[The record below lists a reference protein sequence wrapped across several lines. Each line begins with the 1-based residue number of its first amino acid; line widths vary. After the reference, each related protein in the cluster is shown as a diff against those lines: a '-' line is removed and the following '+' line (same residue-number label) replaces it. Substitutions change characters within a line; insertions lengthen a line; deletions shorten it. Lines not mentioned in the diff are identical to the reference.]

1 MQKYDFISNYPIFS
15 DNKKNLRNIS
25 FHSEKIITFAT
36 LKSFMKLSIVI
47 VNYNVEHFLEQCLF
61 SVRKAIANIDAE
73 VYVVDNNSVDG
84 SLKMLAEKFPEVK
97 VIANKDNVGFSRAN
111 NQAIRL
117 STGEYVLLL
126 NPDTV
131 VEDDTFTKTI
141 EFMDS
146 HPDAGGLGVKMVDGK
161 GRFLPESKRGL
172 PTPATAFYKMFGLTK
187 LFPHSKRFARYYL
200 GHLDNDEINEV
211 EILAGAFMLMRRE
224 TLDKCGLLDET
235 FFMYGEDI
243 DLSYRITLA
252 GYKNYYYPKTR
263 IIHYKGESTKKT
275 SVNYVLVFYKAM
287 EIFVRK
293 HFADKGAKTFSF
305 FINLAIYFK
314 AFLALLSQF
323 FSKAIQPLLDAILG
337 YGGLAA
343 IGYCWGNTM
352 IYDGEGSYPITLFA
366 IILPIYL
373 LIWLL
378 TSYISGGYDKPY
390 KIAPAVG
397 GVFVG
402 SSLILILYAL
412 LPESLRFSRALIL
425 LGMIWLSAEMSFT
438 RWIGYLLK
446 RPNFQYGK
454 NAKKRFL
461 VIGSEEETKRVEQ
474 LLQSTSI
481 KPDFIGSIFPFENQE
496 LPNNFL
502 GKLNQVPEIIQIYK
516 INEVIFCSKDISHQ
530 LIIDKMEEWHSSLDY
545 KIAPEDTLSIIGSNS
560 INTRGDLYTIDIKT
574 ISTNSNKRRKRLFDI
589 ISSSCGII
597 FWIFLVFF
605 INKPFAFLKNCFKVL
620 LGKYSWIGYC
630 ELDDKEV
637 NNRLPKIKKGIF
649 DPSTNISRM
658 KLSEDEKEQLN
669 LMYARDYSLLKD
681 INFFFRALRK

>member
-1 MQKYDFISNYPIFS
+1 
-15 DNKKNLRNIS
+15 
-25 FHSEKIITFAT
+25 
-36 LKSFMKLSIVI
+36 MKLSIVI

-61 SVRKAIANIDAE
+61 SVRKAIANIEAE

-111 NQAIRL
+111 NQAIRI

-293 HFADKGAKTFSF
+293 HFANKGAKTFSF

-323 FSKAIQPLLDAILG
+323 FSKAVQPLLDTVLG
-337 YGGLAA
+337 YGGLAT
-343 IGYCWGNTM
+343 IGYLWGNAM
-352 IYDGEGSYPITLFA
+352 IYEGEGTYPITLFA

-378 TSYISGGYDKPY
+378 TSFFTGGYDKPY

-397 GVFVG
+397 GVFAG
-402 SSLILILYAL
+402 SLLILILYAL

-425 LGMIWLSAEMSFT
+425 LGMIWVSAEMSFT

-461 VIGSEEETKRVEQ
+461 VIGSKEETMRVEQ

-481 KPDFIGSIFPFENQE
+481 KPDFIGAISPFENQE
-496 LPNNFL
+496 LPENFL
-502 GKLNQVPEIIQIYK
+502 GKLKQVPEIIQIYK
-516 INEVIFCSKDISHQ
+516 INEIIFCSKDISHQ

-574 ISTNSNKRRKRLFDI
+574 INTNSNKRKKRLFDI
-589 ISSSCGII
+589 LSSSFGII
-597 FWIFLVFF
+597 FWIFVLFF
-605 INKPFAFLKNCFKVL
+605 VSKPFTFLKNCFKVL
-620 LGKYSWIGYC
+620 FGKYSWIGYC
-630 ELDDKEV
+630 ELKDSES

-649 DPSTNISRM
+649 DPSANISRIG
-658 KLSEDEKEQLN
+658 LSEEEKEHLN
-669 LMYARDYSLLKD
+669 LMYARDYSLSKD
-681 INFFFRALRK
+681 INFFFRALKKS

>member
-1 MQKYDFISNYPIFS
+1 
-15 DNKKNLRNIS
+15 
-25 FHSEKIITFAT
+25 
-36 LKSFMKLSIVI
+36 MKLSIVI
-47 VNYNVEHFLEQCLF
+47 VNYNVEHFLEQCLS
-61 SVRKAIANIDAE
+61 SVRKAIANIEAE
-73 VYVVDNNSVDG
+73 VFVVDNNSVDG
-84 SLKMLAEKFPEVK
+84 SLKMLADKFPEVK
-97 VIANKDNVGFSRAN
+97 VIANKNNVGFSRAN
-111 NQAIRL
+111 NQAIRV

-141 EFMDS
+141 AFMDE

-187 LFPHSKRFARYYL
+187 LFPQSKRFARYYL

-211 EILAGAFMLMRRE
+211 EILSGAFMLMRRE
-224 TLDKCGLLDET
+224 TLNKCGLLDET

-243 DLSYRITLA
+243 DLSYRIILA

-287 EIFVRK
+287 EIFVKK
-293 HFADKGAKTFSF
+293 HFANDGAKTFSF

-323 FSKAIQPLLDAILG
+323 FSKAVQPLIDTILG
-337 YGGLAA
+337 YAGLAT
-343 IGYCWGNTM
+343 ISYCWGNMTV
-352 IYDGEGSYPITLFA
+352 YNGTGSYPTTLFA

-373 LIWLL
+373 LIWLII
-378 TSYISGGYDKPY
+378 SYFSGGYDKPY
-390 KIAPAVG
+390 KIAPAAG
-397 GVFVG
+397 GVFLG
-402 SSLILILYAL
+402 SFLILVLYAL
-412 LPESLRFSRALIL
+412 LPEQLRFSRALIL
-425 LGMIWLSAEMSFT
+425 FGMIWVAAEMSFT

-461 VIGSEEETKRVEQ
+461 VIGSEDETKRVEQ

-481 KPDFIGSIFPFENQE
+481 KPDFIGLISPDESNNI
-496 LPNNFL
+496 PNNYL
-502 GKLNQVPEIIQIYK
+502 GNLNQVPDIIDIYK
-516 INEVIFCSKDISHQ
+516 INEIIFCSKDLSHQ

-574 ISTNSNKRRKRLFDI
+574 ISTNSNKRKKRLFDL
-589 ISSSCGII
+589 ISSFLGIVL
-597 FWIFLVFF
+597 WIFLVFF
-605 INKPFAFLKNCFKVL
+605 INKPFHFLKSCFKVL
-620 LGKYSWIGYC
+620 FGKYSWIGYC
-630 ELDDKEV
+630 NIKNHEKLK
-637 NNRLPKIKKGIF
+637 LPKIKKGIF
-649 DPSTNISRM
+649 DPSANISRTG
-658 KLSEDEKEQLN
+658 LTEEEKEHLN
-669 LMYARDYSLLKD
+669 LMYARDYSLSKD
-681 INFFFRALRK
+681 INFFFRALKK

>member
-1 MQKYDFISNYPIFS
+1 
-15 DNKKNLRNIS
+15 
-25 FHSEKIITFAT
+25 
-36 LKSFMKLSIVI
+36 MKLSIVI

-61 SVRKAIANIDAE
+61 SVRKAIANIEAE
-73 VYVVDNNSVDG
+73 VFVVDNNSVDG
-84 SLKMLAEKFPEVK
+84 SLKMLADKFPEVK

-111 NQAIRL
+111 NQAIRI

-323 FSKAIQPLLDAILG
+323 FSKAVQPLLDTILG
-337 YGGLAA
+337 YGGLAL
-343 IGYCWGNTM
+343 IGYFWGNTM
-352 IYDGEGSYPITLFA
+352 VYEGDGTYPITLFA

-373 LIWLL
+373 LIWLV
-378 TSYISGGYDKPY
+378 TSYFSGGYDKPY
-390 KIAPAVG
+390 KVAPAVG
-397 GVFVG
+397 GVFLG
-402 SSLILILYAL
+402 SLLILILYAL

-425 LGMIWLSAEMSFT
+425 LGMIWVSAEMSLT

-461 VIGSEEETKRVEQ
+461 VIGSEQETNRVEQ

-481 KPDFIGSIFPFENQE
+481 KPDFIGAISPFENQE
-496 LPNNFL
+496 LPDDFL
-502 GKLNQVPEIIQIYK
+502 GTLKQVPEIIQIYK
-516 INEVIFCSKDISHQ
+516 INEIIFCSKDISHQ
-530 LIIDKMEEWHSSLDY
+530 LIIDKMEEWQSSLDY

-574 ISTNSNKRRKRLFDI
+574 INTNSNKRKKRLFDLL
-589 ISSSCGII
+589 SSSLGII
-597 FWIFLVFF
+597 LWIFLVFF

-620 LGKYSWIGYC
+620 SGKYSWIGYC
-630 ELDDKEV
+630 ELEDSDA
-637 NNRLPKIKKGIF
+637 NRRLPKIKKGIF
-649 DPSTNISRM
+649 DPSANMSRVG
-658 KLSEDEKEQLN
+658 LSKEEKEHLN
-669 LMYARDYSLLKD
+669 LMYARDYSLSKD
-681 INFFFRALRK
+681 INFFFRALRKS

>member
-1 MQKYDFISNYPIFS
+1 
-15 DNKKNLRNIS
+15 
-25 FHSEKIITFAT
+25 
-36 LKSFMKLSIVI
+36 MKLSIVI

-61 SVRKAIANIDAE
+61 SVRKAIANIEAE

-84 SLKMLAEKFPEVK
+84 SLKMLAKKFPEVK

-111 NQAIRL
+111 NQAIRV

-172 PTPATAFYKMFGLTK
+172 PTPATAFYKMFGLAK

-200 GHLDNDEINEV
+200 GHLDNEEINEV
-211 EILAGAFMLMRRE
+211 EILSGAFMLMRRE

-243 DLSYRITLA
+243 DLSYRIILA

-293 HFADKGAKTFSF
+293 HFATKGAKAYSSL
-305 FINLAIYFK
+305 INVAIYIK
-314 AFLALLSQF
+314 AFFALISQF
-323 FSKAIQPLLDAILG
+323 FSKAVQPLFDTVLG
-337 YGGLAA
+337 YFGLAA
-343 IGYCWGNTM
+343 IGYLWGNM
-352 IYDGEGSYPITLFA
+352 MVYDGAGTYPSTLFA
-366 IILPIYL
+366 IILPVYL

-378 TSYISGGYDKPY
+378 TSYFSGGYDKPY
-390 KIAPAVG
+390 KIAPAVS

-402 SSLILILYAL
+402 SFLILVLYAL
-412 LPESLRFSRALIL
+412 LPEQLRFSRALIL
-425 LGMIWLSAEMSFT
+425 LGMIWVAAEMSFT
-438 RWIGYLLK
+438 RWLGYLLK
-446 RPNFQYGK
+446 RPSFQYGK

-461 VIGSEEETKRVEQ
+461 IIGGEDETKRVEQ

-481 KPDFIGSIFPFENQE
+481 KPDFIGLVTPLDNTDVPSNY
-496 LPNNFL
+496 L
-502 GKLNQVPEIIQIYK
+502 GNLHQVPDIIDIYK
-516 INEVIFCSKDISHQ
+516 INEIIFCSKDMSHQ

-574 ISTNSNKRRKRLFDI
+574 ISTNSNKRKKRLFDLV
-589 ISSSCGII
+589 SSFMGIVL
-597 FWIFLVFF
+597 WIFLVFF
-605 INKPFAFLKNCFKVL
+605 IDKPFFFLKSCFKVL
-620 LGKYSWIGYC
+620 FGKYSWIGYC
-630 ELDDKEV
+630 DVKDSEKS
-637 NNRLPKIKKGIF
+637 RLPKIRKGIF
-649 DPSTNISRM
+649 DPSANMSRIG
-658 KLSEDEKEQLN
+658 LTEEEKEHLN
-669 LMYARDYSLLKD
+669 LMYARDYSLMKD
-681 INFFFRALRK
+681 INFFFRALRKS

>member
-1 MQKYDFISNYPIFS
+1 
-15 DNKKNLRNIS
+15 
-25 FHSEKIITFAT
+25 
-36 LKSFMKLSIVI
+36 MKLSIVI

-61 SVRKAIANIDAE
+61 SVRKAIANIEAE
-73 VYVVDNNSVDG
+73 VFVVDNNSVDG
-84 SLKMLAEKFPEVK
+84 SLKMLADKFPEVK

-111 NQAIRL
+111 NQAIRI

-323 FSKAIQPLLDAILG
+323 FSKAVQPLLDTILG
-337 YGGLAA
+337 YGGLAF
-343 IGYCWGNTM
+343 IGYFWGNTM
-352 IYDGEGSYPITLFA
+352 VYEGDGTYPITLFA

-373 LIWLL
+373 LIWLV
-378 TSYISGGYDKPY
+378 TSYFSGGYDKPY
-390 KIAPAVG
+390 KVAPAVG
-397 GVFVG
+397 GVFLG
-402 SSLILILYAL
+402 SLLILILYAL

-425 LGMIWLSAEMSFT
+425 LGMIWVSAEMSLT

-461 VIGSEEETKRVEQ
+461 VIGSEQETNRVEQ

-481 KPDFIGSIFPFENQE
+481 KPDFIGAISPFENQE
-496 LPNNFL
+496 LPDNFL
-502 GKLNQVPEIIQIYK
+502 GTLKQVPEIIQIYK
-516 INEVIFCSKDISHQ
+516 INEIIFCSKDISHQ
-530 LIIDKMEEWHSSLDY
+530 LIIDKMEEWQSSLDY

-574 ISTNSNKRRKRLFDI
+574 INTNSNKRKKRLFDLL
-589 ISSSCGII
+589 SSSLGII
-597 FWIFLVFF
+597 LWVFLVFF

-620 LGKYSWIGYC
+620 SGKYSWIGYC
-630 ELDDKEV
+630 ELEDSDA
-637 NNRLPKIKKGIF
+637 NRRLPKIKKGIF
-649 DPSTNISRM
+649 DPSANMSRVG
-658 KLSEDEKEQLN
+658 LSKEEKEHLN
-669 LMYARDYSLLKD
+669 LMYARDYSLSKD
-681 INFFFRALRK
+681 INFFFRALRKS